1 MNAPR
6 CQVLLVEDDPKLQEI
21 LSASL
26 EEDNIDLENVRD
38 GQEAMQAV
46 HRKKYDLILL
56 DLGLPGIDGFE
67 VLRLL
72 KKDVVSMSIPVIVL
86 TAWHSTTDKLRGF
99 EMGAVD
105 YITKPFELIELRA
118 RLRATLRTKRLQ
130 DELNATNQQLDA
142 ARLAAE
148 EAARGKSEFL
158 ANMSHEIRTPMNGVI
173 AMTGLLLQTELTAEQ
188 RDFVET
194 VRTSGESLLTIINDI
209 LNFSRLEA
217 GKLEL
222 ENQPFDLRHCLEE
235 ALDLLA
241 SKCAEK
247 KIDLLYQMDDR
258 VLAHVT
264 GDVTRVRQVLINLL
278 GNAVKF
284 TGSGEVMLEVRPGD
298 PLENSPL
305 PTLHFSVRDTGPG
318 IPADRLHRLFQSF
331 TQTDSSITRQFG
343 GTGLGL
349 AISKGLVELMGG
361 RIWAESDP
369 GEGSTFHFVLPVT
382 TAPTVTPAPWAGP
395 QPGLAGRRLL
405 IVDDNSTNRRILTL
419 QTKNWGMI
427 PLAVESGAE
436 ALALLGRET
445 FDLAIL
451 DMMMPQMDG
460 VMLAREIRQLPGT
473 RALPLILL
481 TPLRVRSNLPG
492 LNEAAFSSLL
502 TKPVK
507 PAQLH
512 EQLSQ
517 VVSGGAPALKK
528 SEKKTTASPSKL
540 DATLAKRMPV
550 RILLTDDNVINQKV
564 AIRMLGQLGYQADV
578 AGNGHEALAAVQ
590 RQFYDMILM
599 DVQMPHMNGLEA
611 TRRIRELEKK
621 NGGRVSVII
630 AMTANVMPGDREKC
644 TAAGMDEYIPKPIRP
659 ELLQSTIE
667 SFSARFTGTGQEAP
681 QPPPRPAG
689 PVPPKAVPVSA
700 PEDACPVDM
709 ERLLEF
715 GGGSDESL
723 RELIELFLKQTTE
736 QIDQMKVGMIG
747 NNGEEV
753 ARLAHSCAGAS
764 AICGMVS
771 LGPLL
776 RTLEQAAK
784 EGRMADAA
792 PFHQLL
798 SREFLRTREFLT
810 NHLRTLR
817 RP

>member
-38 GQEAMQAV
+38 GHEAMQAV
-46 HRKKYDLILL
+46 HRKKYDLVLL

-72 KKDVVSMSIPVIVL
+72 KKDVVSQSIPVIVL

-130 DELNATNQQLDA
+130 DELNVTNQQLDA
-142 ARLAAE
+142 ARVAAE
-148 EAARGKSEFL
+148 ETARGKSEFL

-209 LNFSRLEA
+209 LNFSRLES

-222 ENQPFDLRHCLEE
+222 ENQPYDLRHCVEE

-241 SKCAEK
+241 TKSAEK
-247 KIDLLYQMDDR
+247 KLDLAYQLDDR
-258 VLAHVT
+258 VPAQLS

-284 TGSGEVMLEVRPGD
+284 TAAGEVVLEVRPGE
-298 PLENSPL
+298 PVENSPL
-305 PTLHFSVRDTGPG
+305 PTLHFSVRDTGTG

-361 RIWAESDP
+361 RIWAESVP
-369 GEGSTFHFVLPVT
+369 GEGSTFHFVLPVLAVSAA
-382 TAPTVTPAPWAGP
+382 APPPLLGP

-427 PLAVESGAE
+427 PQSVESGAE
-436 ALALLGRET
+436 ALALLEKET

-460 VMLAREIRQLPGT
+460 VMLAREIRQRPGS

-481 TPLRVRSNLPG
+481 TSMRVRSTLPG

-502 TKPVK
+502 NKPVK
-507 PAQLH
+507 PAKLH
-512 EQLSQ
+512 EHLAQIL
-517 VVSGGAPALKK
+517 SGGAPAPRK
-528 SEKKTTASPSKL
+528 SERKTAATPSKL
-540 DATLAKRMPV
+540 DATLAKRLPL

-578 AGNGHEALAAVQ
+578 AGNGNEALAAVQ
-590 RQFYDMILM
+590 RQFYDVVLM
-599 DVQMPHMNGLEA
+599 DVQMPHMDGLEA
-611 TRRIRELEKK
+611 TRRIRALEKQ

-659 ELLQSTIE
+659 ELLQTTIE
-667 SFSARFTGTGQEAP
+667 SFSARFTGTGHEAP
-681 QPPPRPAG
+681 KAAPRPAG
-689 PVPPKAVPVSA
+689 PVPPKTVPVSE
-700 PEDACPVDM
+700 PENECPVDM

-715 GGGSDESL
+715 GGGSDDNL
-723 RELIELFLKQTTE
+723 GELIDLFLKQTTE
-736 QIDQMKVGMIG
+736 QIDQMKVAMIG

-753 ARLAHSCAGAS
+753 ARLAHSCSGAS
-764 AICGMVS
+764 AICGMVT
-771 LGPLL
+771 LVPLL
-776 RTLEQAAK
+776 RQLERAAQ

-798 SREFLRTREFLT
+798 AREFLRTREFLT
-810 NHLRTLR
+810 NHLKTLR
-817 RP
+817 RS